1 MTAEVHISS
10 LVVHAR
16 PEGTK
21 SIETAIGGLE
31 GAEVHGVS
39 EQGKLVLTLETIN
52 EGEML
57 SRIEEI
63 NRIAGRQAIPG
74 VPFDVGR
81 PIIQSMKISTAMVL
95 GTDHVAIIH
104 LPRATEEN
112 PPIFVFMTTRY
123 IESK

>member
-16 PEGTK
+16 PEGIK

-39 EQGKLVLTLETIN
+39 EQGKLVVTLETIN

-57 SRIEEI
+57 TQIDAI
-63 NRIAGRQAIPG
+63 NRIAG
-74 VPFDVGR
+74 
-81 PIIQSMKISTAMVL
+81 VL
-95 GTDHVAIIH
+95 SVALVFHQVEETTD
-104 LPRATEEN
+104 
-112 PPIFVFMTTRY
+112 
-123 IESK
+123 SQ